1 MPARLCLCLVAI
13 LAAVPSVRTAQSSQE
28 PTIEAVLAC
37 AGEYVMRYQRDFAGI
52 VAQETYAQ
60 DSRLGAQFDKHGQ
73 LKSLG
78 SKHRELKSDL
88 LLVRP
93 DGADGWIQFRDVFEV
108 DGREVRDRTD
118 RLAKLFLQPSASTAR
133 QVGKIMDES
142 ARYNVGTIVRNV
154 NVPVLA
160 LRVLLPQNQH
170 RFLFNHVD
178 VSDNSR
184 AAGTWAVDY
193 REVAPGTMIRTGG
206 GQDLPAHG
214 RFWIEPGTGRVLVS
228 TLKAGNRNVSSEIDV
243 TYGHEPALGVLV
255 PREMRESYEQADD
268 GAAVTA
274 VATYSNFR
282 QFQVKVD
289 EKIAPIK

>member
-1 MPARLCLCLVAI
+1 MPARHCLCLVAI
-13 LAAVPSVRTAQSSQE
+13 LAAVPPVRAAQSSQE

-52 VAQETYAQ
+52 VAQET
-60 DSRLGAQFDKHGQ
+60 
-73 LKSLG
+73 
-78 SKHRELKSDL
+78 
-88 LLVRP
+88 
-93 DGADGWIQFRDVFEV
+93 
-108 DGREVRDRTD
+108 
-118 RLAKLFLQPSASTAR
+118 
-133 QVGKIMDES
+133 
-142 ARYNVGTIVRNV
+142 
-154 NVPVLA
+154 
-160 LRVLLPQNQH
+160 
-170 RFLFNHVD
+170 
-178 VSDNSR
+178 
-184 AAGTWAVDY
+184 
-193 REVAPGTMIRTGG
+193 MIRTGG

-228 TLKAGNRNVSSEIDV
+228 TLNAGNRNVSSEIDV

-255 PREMRESYEQADD
+255 PREMRESYEQTDD